1 VPVWRNALFVR
12 QFPDMFPAGSDQ
24 VSTIVD
30 LYFDPSLVPAGPT
43 VRNFGP
49 ATGTVGE
56 SKYKLNRY
64 LQERGDP
71 NIQNVTDLINNSNF
85 YVDDWEDTRF
95 RDVKSS
101 LENMDRETTF
111 DMRERMFDRFAI
123 QQIVIQCM
131 MTLGL
136 DALAYP
142 TGNIPP
148 AIIKAPVEPDRN
160 NRSHQAWT
168 LLGQQG
174 FPAISVPAGFT
185 THVYDRVR
193 DADAPDGTRLV
204 GPVPAVLPVGIDFL
218 ALPFDEPTVIKIAS
232 VYEAAT
238 NHRRPPAAFGPLPR

>member
-1 VPVWRNALFVR
+1 
-12 QFPDMFPAGSDQ
+12 MFPAGSDQ

-30 LYFDPSLVPAGPT
+30 LFFEPSQVPPGPT

-49 ATGTVGE
+49 AAGSIGE

-85 YVDDWEDTRF
+85 YVDDWADTRF

-101 LENMDRETTF
+101 LENMDSELTF

-148 AIIKAPVEPDRN
+148 AI
-160 NRSHQAWT
+160 
-168 LLGQQG
+168 
-174 FPAISVPAGFT
+174 PAGFT

-218 ALPFDEPTVIKIAS
+218 GLPFDEPTVIKIAS